1 MAVYL
6 KRFLAPVKKTKGRI
20 ERGPAE
26 DPKVKLCSR
35 GEKIEAGGIFNLF
48 SADNTKDE
56 TCEIS
61 IATTQEAM
69 KGPRLSMLTIA
80 VGSTISF
87 AIGTLAANHAVQKN
101 NPAPTAE
108 ELQQTS
114 DQVHAAVST
123 CL

>member
-1 MAVYL
+1 MYL

-20 ERGPAE
+20 ERRPAE
-26 DPKVKLCSR
+26 DPKVNLSR
-35 GEKIEAGGIFNLF
+35 GEKIEAGGIFNLL
-48 SADNTKDE
+48 STDNTKDE

-61 IATTQEAM
+61 IATTQEEM

-80 VGSTISF
+80 VGSTISV

>member
-1 MAVYL
+1 MYL

-26 DPKVKLCSR
+26 DPEKL
-35 GEKIEAGGIFNLF
+35 EQKKKIQAGGIFNLL

-61 IATTQEAM
+61 IATTQEEM
-69 KGPRLSMLTIA
+69 KGQRLSMLTIA
-80 VGSTISF
+80 VGSTISV